1 MRNSHA
7 WLMRV
12 ESVSNRPKE
21 EMTMNQSSLTAA
33 TRMTGRVLMSAI
45 FVMAGISKLG
55 SYAATQGYMESMGVP
70 GVLLP
75 LVILLELGGGVTVLL
90 GWQTRIS
97 AFLLA
102 GFCIVSALIF
112 HANFGDQMQSI
123 LFMKNLAMAGGFLFL
138 VADGAGVWSLDARRQ
153 ANR

>member
-1 MRNSHA
+1 
-7 WLMRV
+7 
-12 ESVSNRPKE
+12 
-21 EMTMNQSSLTAA
+21 MNQPILTAA
-33 TRMTGRVLMSAI
+33 TQMTGRVLMSAI

-70 GVLLP
+70 GALLP
-75 LVILLELGGGVTVLL
+75 LVILLELGGGLTVLL

-97 AFLLA
+97 ALLLA

-138 VADGAGVWSLDARRQ
+138 VAGGAGAWSLDAWRR

>member
-1 MRNSHA
+1 
-7 WLMRV
+7 MRV
-12 ESVSNRPKE
+12 ESVSNRLKE

-70 GVLLP
+70 GILLP

>member
-1 MRNSHA
+1 
-7 WLMRV
+7 V
-12 ESVSNRPKE
+12 ESLSKRLTE
-21 EMTMNQSSLTAA
+21 EKTMNQSTLTAA
-33 TRMTGRVLMSAI
+33 TQLTGRVLMSAI

-55 SYAATQGYMESMGVP
+55 AYAATQGYVESMGVP
-70 GVLLP
+70 GILLP
-75 LVILLELGGGVTVLL
+75 LVILLELGGGLAVLL

-123 LFMKNLAMAGGFLFL
+123 LFMKNMAMAGGFLFL
-138 VADGAGVWSLDARRQ
+138 VAGGAGAWSVDARRQ
-153 ANR
+153 ASR

>member
-1 MRNSHA
+1 
-7 WLMRV
+7 MRV

-70 GVLLP
+70 GILLP